1 MAAESSLPTSA
12 IQAAALLGDTPARAT
27 RAWAESTI
35 GVLGSGAYVE
45 LVGVVSRST
54 AVDSFHRALGAA
66 MPPFP
71 DVVSGSPSGLT
82 DEAARPGPAWVP
94 MVGGSSIVGA
104 LSAVPSE
111 AAAQE
116 DMHGPLYLTY
126 EQMGDLQFVR
136 GLSRPQ
142 MELTAARTSAI
153 NECFY

>member
-1 MAAESSLPTSA
+1 MAGESSLPASA
-12 IQAAALLGDTPARAT
+12 VQAAALLGDTPSRAT
-27 RAWAESTI
+27 RPWVESTI
-35 GVLGSGAYVE
+35 AALGPGAYVE
-45 LVGVVSRST
+45 LVGVVSRTT
-54 AVDSFHRALGAA
+54 AVDTFHRALGAA
-66 MPPFP
+66 LPLFP
-71 DVVSGSPSGLT
+71 DAVPGSPSGIT

-126 EQMGDLQFVR
+126 EQMENLHFLR

-142 MELTAARTSAI
+142 MELMAARASAI